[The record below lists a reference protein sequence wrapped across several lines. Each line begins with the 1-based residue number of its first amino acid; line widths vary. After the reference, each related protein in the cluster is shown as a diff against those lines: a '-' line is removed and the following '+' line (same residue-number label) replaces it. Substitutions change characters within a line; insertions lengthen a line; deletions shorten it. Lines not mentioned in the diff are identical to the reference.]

1 MRLNRA
7 GKMKRKI
14 IIAVVSVLAVLAL
27 VAFGAGWY
35 MLDYALAP
43 AADAQDMAKRYNRMY
58 AEYPYMR
65 PWVDSLKS
73 AKVLRDTFII
83 MPDGERHHAVYARN
97 DSHIGML
104 PIAKVYADMG
114 CNILLP
120 DLHAHGLSDG
130 GDIQMGWKDREDV
143 IRWIGVAD
151 SLFAGEYGR
160 PRIVLHGVSMGAATV
175 MNVAGESLPASVKG
189 FVEDCGYTSVWDEF
203 SHQLGEQFGLPP
215 FPVLYAASALCKLRY
230 GWTFGEASP
239 VSQLAKRD
247 VPMLYIHGSSDD
259 YVPSPMVFPL
269 YNANPRYL
277 PEGGVYRPY
286 NDIWITAGSAHARSF
301 HDYSDE
307 YAGRVGRFVD

>member
-14 IIAVVSVLAVLAL
+14 ITAVVSVFAVLAL

-43 AADAQDMAKRYNRMY
+43 APDAQDMAKRYNRMY

-97 DSHIGML
+97 DSAAGRTAILVHGYKDSHIGML

-151 SLFAGEYGR
+151 SLFLFSDGYMCL
-160 PRIVLHGVSMGAATV
+160 IVTV
-175 MNVAGESLPASVKG
+175 VLARGGHTAFLIKIVRL
-189 FVEDCGYTSVWDEF
+189 FTT
-203 SHQLGEQFGLPP
+203 
-215 FPVLYAASALCKLRY
+215 PVDKA
-230 GWTFGEASP
+230 F
-239 VSQLAKRD
+239 
-247 VPMLYIHGSSDD
+247 
-259 YVPSPMVFPL
+259 
-269 YNANPRYL
+269 
-277 PEGGVYRPY
+277 
-286 NDIWITAGSAHARSF
+286 RSF
-301 HDYSDE
+301 KIFLQSRFLIQSNQGGFRNLVTGISLRLILTEDIADQIRKP
-307 YAGRVGRFVD
+307 ACRVK